1 MRFSAI
7 TALCVAPMALAG
19 MLQAQVLPRGGLAK
33 RGSHPVQVV
42 KEVKAAE
49 THGTATTIVIIWV
62 NQGANAPT
70 STVNPTGVAPA
81 ATHTV
86 IVGGAGGLVYTPEQ
100 IKAAVGDMVV
110 FTFMNANHTVTQSP
124 FDTPCKKLEGGLDS
138 GFMANPNNTI
148 VPAPQ
153 MAMQVT
159 TDKPLWFYC
168 RQKAHCGKGMVFS
181 INPTAAK
188 TQANFKELA
197 IAQNGTG
204 ILPPILGGSAAPAP
218 PAAST
223 VAPAAPASTVAP
235 APGGMA
241 TGVGQIENGQ
251 CTCSCL
257 CGVASFPNPALQGRG
272 AYGGFAGAMPMAAL
286 EK

>member
-1 MRFSAI
+1 MRFTTIA
-7 TALCVAPMALAG
+7 TLCAAPMALAG
-19 MLQAQVLPRGGLAK
+19 MLEAQVLPRLS
-33 RGSHPVQVV
+33 RRTNHPIEVV
-42 KEVKAAE
+42 KNIKAAE
-49 THGTATTIVIIWV
+49 THGGTATTIIIIWV

-86 IVGGAGGLVYTPEQ
+86 IVGGAGGLVYTPDQ
-100 IKAAVGDMVV
+100 VSAAVGDMVV

-181 INPTAAK
+181 INPTAGK

-223 VAPAAPASTVAP
+223 VVAPPPAATAVAP
-235 APGGMA
+235 AQGGMA
-241 TGVGQIENGQ
+241 TGIGQLENGQ
-251 CTCSCL
+251 CSCSCL
-257 CGVASFPNPALQGRG
+257 CGVASFPNPAIQGRG

-286 EK
+286 ER